1 MAGGEGVGV
10 GAANSAAVCPVCGNN
25 QPNLTQHL
33 SRHSKEEI
41 IRAVTNESTLPEL
54 SSRRPPGRPRR
65 PSYPLPA
72 VANVAL
78 ISPRPTTSQTP
89 VLLTGNQSHE
99 PSLGAPLG
107 SIPQAASTPHPPPV
121 QTVRLGSLGPMMQ
134 PPRNAVPLAAA
145 PLQHGTAGSSYLL
158 IGNNMFPAGS
168 VIPNNIQLWN
178 NGVSYLIPSS
188 GGLMLAATPP
198 TNQTL
203 LVQPPTS
210 TAQATPIK
218 LQPPTPVSVPG
229 TPNLVG
235 GIYSGI
241 PRRPSRQHIPDP
253 VLLVEEPCSQPTQDG
268 IVAGD
273 GSCRQDMVPNPVVM
287 TGERN
292 PLKLPEDEPPE
303 TQEQPN
309 PKTTI
314 HIGKNISI
322 SLPKDLVGKKDR
334 LKEIINQDASS
345 IHIDPNVPSPAH
357 NITIENGL
365 DDSFSQHESASPY
378 SIPVDEPMEVIF
390 EDRGSDNRATSG
402 ANTMSPNNSNSAEL
416 TSREE
421 QVAFQ
426 RDGSEL
432 IIGLATSSSVM
443 EEIRMKRNRRNE
455 VVDSSV
461 SMDVCNS
468 PRTSSSISQVNQT
481 SGSGNQTRQ
490 VNRNE
495 DQDGVMCCEDDQ
507 PLSFLASDRTLNT
520 LLGDSA
526 LQEMVYVE
534 EQVLGAVEE
543 VFAGDTPSLP
553 GTSSSHNMN
562 GTSTPK
568 TARKGNHSYI
578 GVYQEE
584 QCGNAAAEN
593 SHREKNQD
601 IKCKIEPQPG
611 SSSQNCSSSARRG
624 APSYVNQLPQSQP
637 VARPPDHMGNKVE
650 AASHEQEE
658 ELVDDPSLVED
669 FGNENIFQDEQMF
682 ERELS
687 NQHTE
692 EVMSLKASET
702 LADSDSERTT
712 PHEELQDFMFY
723 DRSCMFAGEPGPAN
737 LSPRTY
743 PSIDSSA
750 FHALTPALITHLDH
764 AVQIDSGQ
772 TSSLGGLVGEQSEE
786 GVVELTSTETT
797 MHLASDDCC
806 SVLPSDGMSIT
817 QLFPSN
823 HHHDTSV
830 VATATSSVT
839 VSHSNSIMATS
850 AATSQVTFADLV
862 EDSKMHSK
870 MLVVESSCT
879 TINRQLSPVPST
891 SGLQGANNQ
900 ETTKEDEDTHHV
912 QRPWRSLVPLG
923 G

>member
-54 SSRRPPGRPRR
+54 STRRPPGRPRR

-107 SIPQAASTPHPPPV
+107 PIPQGAATPHPPPV

-134 PPRNAVPLAAA
+134 PPRNGVPLAAA

-210 TAQATPIK
+210 TAQATPLK
-218 LQPPTPVSVPG
+218 QPPTPVSVPG

-235 GIYSGI
+235 GVYSGI
-241 PRRPSRQHIPDP
+241 TRRPPRQHIPDP
-253 VLLVEEPCSQPTQDG
+253 VVLVEEPCSQPTQDG
-268 IVAGD
+268 IVSGD
-273 GSCRQDMVPNPVVM
+273 GSCRQDIVTNPVVI

-292 PLKLPEDEPPE
+292 PLKPMEDQPPE
-303 TQEQPN
+303 AQEQPN

-334 LKEIINQDASS
+334 LKEIINQVLVRALLMNDNQENGNAENQPSTSTGKRKVDSLNTKSEPNGFEIKDDASAS
-345 IHIDPNVPSPAH
+345 AFNALRRNSEESLEENPLRIETGTEENTSAHPLNREQHLADRKLKEDVDPLGNIVIPSSSRCRNISNFQDASNIHIDPNVPSPAH

-390 EDRGSDNRATSG
+390 EDRGSGNRATSG
-402 ANTMSPNNSNSAEL
+402 ATTMSPNNNSSVEL
-416 TSREE
+416 TTREE
-421 QVAFQ
+421 QMAFQ
-426 RDGSEL
+426 RDGNEL
-432 IIGLATSSSVM
+432 IIGLASSSTVM
-443 EEIRMKRNRRNE
+443 EEIRMKRNRQSE
-455 VVDSSV
+455 VEDSSV
-461 SMDVCNS
+461 AMDVCNS
-468 PRTSSSISQVNQT
+468 PRASSSISQVNQT

-495 DQDGVMCCEDDQ
+495 DQDGVMCCDDDQ

-520 LLGDSA
+520 LLGDST

-543 VFAGDTPSLP
+543 VFAGETSSLP

-562 GTSTPK
+562 GASTQK

-578 GVYQEE
+578 GLYQEE
-584 QCGNAAAEN
+584 ACGNTAADN
-593 SHREKNQD
+593 GHREKNQD

-611 SSSQNCSSSARRG
+611 SSSQNCSASARRG
-624 APSYVNQLPQSQP
+624 SSYHVNQLSQSQA
-637 VARPPDHMGNKVE
+637 VARPQNHIGNKVE
-650 AASHEQEE
+650 AATHEQEE

-702 LADSDSERTT
+702 LADSDSERAT
-712 PHEELQDFMFY
+712 PHEELQDV
-723 DRSCMFAGEPGPAN
+723 
-737 LSPRTY
+737 
-743 PSIDSSA
+743 SSS
-750 FHALTPALITHLDH
+750 FSLFSDVMTFFCLHLLY
-764 AVQIDSGQ
+764 SY
-772 TSSLGGLVGEQSEE
+772 
-786 GVVELTSTETT
+786 
-797 MHLASDDCC
+797 
-806 SVLPSDGMSIT
+806 
-817 QLFPSN
+817 
-823 HHHDTSV
+823 
-830 VATATSSVT
+830 
-839 VSHSNSIMATS
+839 
-850 AATSQVTFADLV
+850 
-862 EDSKMHSK
+862 
-870 MLVVESSCT
+870 
-879 TINRQLSPVPST
+879 INVYKYIH
-891 SGLQGANNQ
+891 N
-900 ETTKEDEDTHHV
+900 
-912 QRPWRSLVPLG
+912 
-923 G
+923 